1 MATMTESYQL
11 AMRNFTALTAKVA
24 PTLKNKGQE
33 AGLRKLLM
41 VMKGGKT
48 LEQRTQDYDA
58 ALKAVSNCKDD
69 KLKSLPDLIKA
80 LTTALTKMNE
90 GLKKNM
96 EEYDSQARSLG
107 PADADLK
114 AGFEILEKRLD
125 AMRKYAK
132 TEVVQVVAIAE
143 KRLGKEES
151 DQEKLNKHLKMCY
164 LGIKKGAAEF
174 EAALKQFMTKPTEK
188 NLTDALCSSVQ
199 ARSIAVAV
207 TLWKTTILKA
217 SPNLNDKLGADP
229 VHLLSHINDP
239 AQNRDFKFWQGKF
252 DMKKPGWED
261 RAKAEIKKYQAQIKN
276 WQIMADKIK
285 ELVN

>member
-11 AMRNFTALTAKVA
+11 AMRQFTALTAKVA

-33 AGLRKLLM
+33 AGLKKLL
-41 VMKGGKT
+41 VLMKGGKT

-58 ALKAVSNCKDD
+58 ALKAVSQCKDD
-69 KLKSLPDLIKA
+69 KLKSLPGFIKE
-80 LTTALTKMNE
+80 LTTAMTKMNE

-96 EEYDSQARSLG
+96 DEYEAQARALG
-107 PADADLK
+107 PADEDLK
-114 AGFEILEKRLD
+114 AGFEILGKRLD

-143 KRLGKEES
+143 KRLGKEET
-151 DQEKLNKHLKMCY
+151 DQDKLNKNLKMCY
-164 LGIKKGAAEF
+164 LGMKKGTAEF
-174 EAALKQFMTKPTEK
+174 EAALKQFMAKPTEK
-188 NLTDALCSSVQ
+188 NLNEALCSSVQ

-207 TLWKTTILKA
+207 TLWKTAILKA
-217 SPNLNDKLGADP
+217 APRLGDKLGADP

-239 AQNRDFKFWQGKF
+239 AQNRDFKFWQDKF

-261 RAKAEIKKYQAQIKN
+261 RAKAEVKKYQAQIKN
-276 WQIMADKIK
+276 WQTMAEKIK
-285 ELVN
+285 DLVQ